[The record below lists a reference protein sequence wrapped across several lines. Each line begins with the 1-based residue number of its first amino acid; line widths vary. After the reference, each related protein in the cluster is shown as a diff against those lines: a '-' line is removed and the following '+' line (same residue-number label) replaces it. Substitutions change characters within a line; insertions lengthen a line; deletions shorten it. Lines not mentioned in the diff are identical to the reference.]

1 MKKGLTKNKA
11 FNNFAKC
18 AVCVLLCLAFGA
30 QSFVFAYGELTE
42 PMWEIEPRIDEL
54 IEIYLEVSLYDLT
67 REEAI
72 VVMLRNF
79 LINNPDMV
87 PYFANALLTA
97 FDPYGGYYPDTASG
111 QLFSG
116 LYHGFGIALDGK
128 KIIDGMKYHAV
139 VDRVFD
145 ESPAAEAGLRGGD
158 EILEIN
164 GVNFESFGVNAVSH
178 FLAACPDEVNM
189 TVKRGEKKLTV
200 TMFRAAVF
208 VQSISFYP
216 DETTKTA
223 LIKIEDFVDEYMFY
237 DIYRIVGFLAEGGY
251 ENIIID
257 LRGNPGGYIGNM
269 LETLNMFVE
278 GEGVVLYNE
287 TDKNG
292 RTESVKSS
300 GDGTA
305 FDKICILVD
314 GDTAS
319 AAELFALSM
328 REINGAVLIGEKTF
342 GKGIGQSVEE
352 LSNGDLA
359 VITAIEVFS
368 AHNTAY
374 NGVGIEP
381 DIKISPVYAKSEKKT
396 FGELNFVNCC
406 KIKVNADNSAV
417 LALNQRLCAIGYIL
431 PEDVTGKC
439 TQKTVTAVEIFQRYN
454 DLPVGITKIDYTFI
468 EYLNFFADYY
478 FADKYEERDAGL
490 ECAEIYIEKGE
501 KAAKEFAKE
510 SAKGK

>member
-1 MKKGLTKNKA
+1 MKKRLTTNKA
-11 FNNFAKC
+11 FNNFAKF
-18 AVCVLLCLAFGA
+18 AVCALLCLMLGA
-30 QSFVFAYGELTE
+30 QSFVFGYGEITE
-42 PMWEIEPRIDEL
+42 PIWEIEPTIDEL
-54 IEIYLEVSLYDLT
+54 LDIYLEISLYDLT

-87 PYFANALLTA
+87 PYFGNALLTA
-97 FDPYGGYYPDTASG
+97 FDPYGGYYPETTSG
-111 QLFSG
+111 ELFSG
-116 LYHGFGIALDGK
+116 LYHGFGIVLDGK
-128 KIIDGMKYHAV
+128 RVVNGIKYHAV
-139 VDRVFD
+139 VNRVFD
-145 ESPAAEAGLRGGD
+145 ESPAAEAGIRGGD
-158 EILEIN
+158 EIMAIN

-178 FLAACPDEVNM
+178 FLAVCPDEVNM
-189 TVKRGEKKLTV
+189 TVKRGEETLTF
-200 TMFRAAVF
+200 TMHRDVVF
-208 VQSISFYP
+208 VQSVSFYP
-216 DETTKTA
+216 DELTKTA
-223 LIKIEDFVDEYMFY
+223 LIKIDDFLDEYMFY
-237 DIYRIVGFLAEGGY
+237 DIYQILEFLEENEY

-269 LETLNMFVE
+269 LESLNMFVV
-278 GEGVVLYNE
+278 GEGIVLYNE

-292 RTESVKSS
+292 QTESLKSS
-300 GDGTA
+300 GHGAA

-328 REINGAVLIGEKTF
+328 REVSGAVIIGEKTF
-342 GKGIGQSVEE
+342 GKGIGQSLEA

-359 VITAIEVFS
+359 AITAIEVFS

-374 NGVGIEP
+374 HGIGIEP
-381 DIKISPVYAKSEKKT
+381 DIKISPVYVKSEKKA
-396 FGELNFVNCC
+396 FGQLNFVNCRQ
-406 KIKVNADNSAV
+406 IKANADNDAV

-431 PEDVTGKC
+431 PEDVSSKC
-439 TQKTVTAVEIFQRYN
+439 TGKTVTAVEIFQRYN

-478 FADKYEERDAGL
+478 FTDKYEENDAGL

-501 KAAKEFAKE
+501 KAAKEFAKA
-510 SAKGK
+510 SAK